1 MELCPSPLGAT
12 FDKFIDRIEH
22 QCIICSPY
30 IGINPIKQLI
40 TTLERKG
47 LQTRLDLK
55 IITDISLKTLVSR
68 STDISALILAKESI
82 PRSEVIYLPRIHAK
96 AYVADDSMA
105 LVGSANFTHSGLH
118 ENLEYAVCLRTPEI
132 VRSVSNDIR
141 RYAQLGSPVPTQHL
155 HLLASHVADIQSAI
169 ESEQRS
175 IDRQVREASSRLQLR
190 AEEELLRI
198 RVRGRTINAIF
209 SDTIEYL
216 LQRRAMTTEEIHR
229 WIKEIHPDLCDDT
242 KDRIIDG
249 QRFGKLWKHQV
260 RTAQQHLKKSGRI
273 SYDRRHRLWHALP
286 TEAEASSRY
295 DANA

>member
-68 STDISALILAKESI
+68 STDINALILAKESI

-155 HLLASHVADIQSAI
+155 HLLASHVADIWHRMSLISNQLSSQSSGRSTGKSARRRRDSSYVLKRSCCEYASEAGRSMRSSAI
-169 ESEQRS
+169 RS
-175 IDRQVREASSRLQLR
+175 S
-190 AEEELLRI
+190 
-198 RVRGRTINAIF
+198 TCF
-209 SDTIEYL
+209 S
-216 LQRRAMTTEEIHR
+216 A
-229 WIKEIHPDLCDDT
+229 
-242 KDRIIDG
+242 
-249 QRFGKLWKHQV
+249 
-260 RTAQQHLKKSGRI
+260 AQ
-273 SYDRRHRLWHALP
+273 
-286 TEAEASSRY
+286 
-295 DANA
+295 